1 MQLFPAY
8 VIFHHAPQTSHPMQ
22 IILKLLFPILLILP
36 LLCPDADLIWPVA
49 TCHRESEHVDSPRDC
64 GYEYC

>member
-1 MQLFPAY
+1 
-8 VIFHHAPQTSHPMQ
+8 MQ

-36 LLCPDADLIWPVA
+36 LLCPDEDLLWPEA
-49 TCHRESEHVDSPRDC
+49 TCLQESEHVDSAGDC